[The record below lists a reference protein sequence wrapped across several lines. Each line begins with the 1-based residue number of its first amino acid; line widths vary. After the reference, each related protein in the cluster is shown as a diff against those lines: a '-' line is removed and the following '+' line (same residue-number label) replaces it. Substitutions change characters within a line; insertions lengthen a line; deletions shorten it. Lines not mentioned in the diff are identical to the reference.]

1 MMTETACPSFCSK
14 TAIFFFQEFS
24 LAEDLKTEIFLI
36 AG

>member
-14 TAIFFFQEFS
+14 TAIFFQELL
-24 LAEDLKTEIFLI
+24 LAVDVKMEIFLI